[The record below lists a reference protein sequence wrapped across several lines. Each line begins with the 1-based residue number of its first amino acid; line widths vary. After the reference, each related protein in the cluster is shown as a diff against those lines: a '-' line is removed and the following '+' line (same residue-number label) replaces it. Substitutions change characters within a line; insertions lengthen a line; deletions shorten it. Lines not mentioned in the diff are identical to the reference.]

1 MRTSKQI
8 RYGLA
13 TKMSSSSANNSA
25 SITSI
30 KSSTGQQQGTAAN
43 SEEILTLPA
52 PGEGVEIHSYGAGKY
67 QFGELRLPE
76 RAPEQGAQKAAA
88 EAQQRQRRRQQGY
101 PVVIGIHGG
110 YYRARY
116 GLGYFGH
123 VCAALTEAGC
133 ATWNIE
139 YRRLGNRGGGWPG
152 TFQDVAAATDYLRT
166 LAANGYPLDLD
177 RVIAMGHS
185 AGGHLAAWVAGR
197 RRIAQGSPLYC
208 PDPLPIKAVISLAGV
223 LDLRR
228 AWELRLSRGVVERL
242 LGGSPR
248 QVPLRYDST
257 SPVALL
263 PLGVPMTTLVHGT
276 GDTSVPYELSRRYA
290 RAAVASGDAAEL
302 VTLEDTG
309 HFEIVDPRTEAWRS
323 VLRSVQLAIGIERW
337 RAESN

>member
-1 MRTSKQI
+1 
-8 RYGLA
+8 
-13 TKMSSSSANNSA
+13 MSNPSGKNSA
-25 SITSI
+25 SIM
-30 KSSTGQQQGTAAN
+30 SSAGQQQSAVAN
-43 SEEILTLPA
+43 SEDILSLP
-52 PGEGVEIHSYGAGKY
+52 PPREGVEVHTYGAGKY
-67 QFGELRLPE
+67 QFGELRLPGDRSAE
-76 RAPEQGAQKAAA
+76 RGAQPVAAT
-88 EAQQRQRRRQQGY
+88 EAQQRQQGY

-123 VCAALTEAGC
+123 VCSALTQAGC

-139 YRRLGNRGGGWPG
+139 YRRLGNWGGGWPG
-152 TFQDVAAATDYLRT
+152 TFQDVGAAADYLRT
-166 LAANGYPLDLD
+166 LASNGYPLDLD
-177 RVIAMGHS
+177 RVIAVGHS

-197 RRIAQGSPLYC
+197 RRLAKGGPLYC
-208 PDPLPIKAVISLAGV
+208 PDPLPISAVISLAGV

-228 AWELRLSRGVVERL
+228 AWELRLSRGVVGRL

-248 QVPLRYDST
+248 QVPLRFDST

-263 PLGVPMTTLVHGT
+263 PLGVPVTTLVHGT
-276 GDTSVPYELSRRYA
+276 ADTSVPYELSRRYA
-290 RAAVASGDAAEL
+290 EAAVASGDAADL

-323 VLRSVQLAIGIERW
+323 VLRAVQLAIGIERW